1 MKRIALIVALI
12 AFAGLAR
19 ATETTDMVPSSAP
32 ASRVAVGTESG
43 TTWTGNDASN
53 PLYCSITSGGFSSSG
68 LATTAKQ
75 DTGNTSLGS
84 IDTKLSSQ
92 ATAANQTTTNTEIG
106 ATNETAST
114 TDTATSGLNGRLQR
128 IAQRITSLLTTQTDG
143 TQLVKGIPAPC
154 ASAPLT
160 KLYQTTASRRSM
172 TISLGATYT
181 WAVVTNLDTAK
192 QVGIRLNA
200 SDTDPYIIPSG
211 ASMPTIYPAAGVANL
226 YVDTNTSPASGG
238 STTYLSIYAC
248 Q

>member
-1 MKRIALIVALI
+1 MKVCKWIVAFLSVAVI
-12 AFAGLAR
+12 AR
-19 ATETTDMVPSSAP
+19 AEPPNYSEIPDYKKVEPVVQYCWSTDHYEPCSSTASLPSGA
-32 ASRVAVGTESG
+32 
-43 TTWTGNDASN
+43 
-53 PLYCSITSGGFSSSG
+53 
-68 LATTAKQ
+68 
-75 DTGNTSLGS
+75 
-84 IDTKLSSQ
+84 
-92 ATAANQTTTNTEIG
+92 ATAANQTTTNTALG
-106 ATNETAST
+106 ATNETAAS
-114 TDTATSGLNGRLQR
+114 TDTATSGINGRLQR
-128 IAQRITSLLTTQTDG
+128 IAQRLTSLISATTDG

-226 YVDTNTSPASGG
+226 YADTNTTPASGG

-248 Q
+248 P